1 MELKGMPLIDP
12 TYLLKGT
19 TIVKLKIQKMH
30 EIDIDAHTRLIY
42 ESRQSSPIRSDERTI
57 DGLKNAVEEMVGQ
70 GESHVMI
77 VAQNEESNEL
87 LGQLLVWLDWGE
99 IGVSLPWQPIVHPET
114 DQESVAIAL
123 IEHAK
128 LLLKSHSLTR
138 LEIWMELKSDQDK
151 AMSSIYVP
159 WYEKSGFNLKA
170 EEYFMNTQYAKLNE
184 SNYSITNGIE
194 VVSMADVSND
204 ELMDVVLETFRRGS
218 DKWVMSMTESQ
229 QVGSA
234 EAWLKRD
241 ETFDSDASIVFMD
254 EGKVVGYNIMRL
266 EDDSVEVGP
275 IGVLPSHRGKG
286 FGRALLLESVRR
298 LRSKEPESV
307 WLTVSTDNAPA
318 FELYSNLGFEN
329 KYQILI
335 YTWMP

>member
-1 MELKGMPLIDP
+1 MSSIALSCLMRG
-12 TYLLKGT
+12 YT
-19 TIVKLKIQKMH
+19 TLKLKIQKLD
-30 EIDIDAHTRLIY
+30 DIDVEAHARLIY
-42 ESRQSSPIRSDERTI
+42 ESRQSSPLHSDNRTI
-57 DGLKNAVEEMVGQ
+57 DGLKNAMEEMVEQ
-70 GESHVMI
+70 GEGHVMI
-77 VAQNEESNEL
+77 VAQDEESSRL

-99 IGVSLPWQPIVHPET
+99 IGVSLPWQPIVHPGI

-128 LLLKSHSLTR
+128 LLLKSNPLRR
-138 LEIWMELKSDQDK
+138 LEIWMELKSEQDE

-159 WYEKSGFNLKA
+159 WYEKSGFHQKA
-170 EEYFMNTQYAKLNE
+170 KEYFMDTQFAKLNE
-184 SNYSITNGIE
+184 LNYSIPNGIE

-204 ELMDVVLETFRRGS
+204 ELMDIVLETFRRGS
-218 DKWVMSMTESQ
+218 DKWVLSMTESQ

-241 ETFDSDASIVFMD
+241 DTFDSDASIVFVD
-254 EGKVVGYNIMRL
+254 EEDVVGYNVMRL
-266 EDDSVEVGP
+266 EDNSVEVGP

-286 FGRALLLESVRR
+286 FGRSLLLESVKR
-298 LRSKEPESV
+298 LRSKEPESI
-307 WLTVSTDNAPA
+307 WLTVSNENAPA
-318 FELYSNLGFEN
+318 FELYSSLGFEN

>member
-1 MELKGMPLIDP
+1 MPLIDP
-12 TYLLKGT
+12 TYLLKGP

-30 EIDIDAHTRLIY
+30 EIDIDAHSRLIY
-42 ESRQSSPIRSDERTI
+42 ESRQSSPLRSDERTV
-57 DGLKNAVEEMVGQ
+57 DGLKNAVEEMVSQ
-70 GESHVMI
+70 GESHAMI
-77 VAQNEESNEL
+77 VAQDEESNEL

-99 IGVSLPWQPIVHPET
+99 IGVSQPWQPIVHPDV
-114 DQESVAIAL
+114 DQEVVAVAL

-138 LEIWMELKSDQDK
+138 LEIWMELKSEQDET
-151 AMSSIYVP
+151 MSSIYVP

-170 EEYFMNTQYAKLNE
+170 REYFMNTQYATLNE
-184 SNYSITNGIE
+184 LNYSLPNGIE

-204 ELMDVVLETFRRGS
+204 ELMDIVLETFRRGS

-229 QVGSA
+229 QLGSA

-241 ETFDSDASIVFMD
+241 KTFDSDASIVFMD
-254 EGKVVGYNIMRL
+254 EGKVIGYNVMRL
-266 EDDSVEVGP
+266 EDSSVEVGP

-286 FGRALLLESVRR
+286 LGRALLLESIRR
-298 LRSKEPESV
+298 LKSKEPESV

-318 FELYSNLGFEN
+318 FKLYSSLGFEN

-335 YTWMP
+335 YTWMPLLI

>member
-1 MELKGMPLIDP
+1 
-12 TYLLKGT
+12 
-19 TIVKLKIQKMH
+19 VKLKIQKMD
-30 EIDIDAHTRLIY
+30 DIDVDAYARLIY
-42 ESRQSSPIRSDERTI
+42 ESRQNSPLRSEDRTI
-57 DGLKNAVEEMVGQ
+57 DGLKNAMKEMVGQ

-77 VAQNEESNEL
+77 AAQDEPSNKV
-87 LGQLLVWLDWGE
+87 LGQLVVWLDWGE

-128 LLLKSHSLTR
+128 LLLESHSLTR
-138 LEIWMELKSDQDK
+138 LEIWMELKSELDK

-170 EEYFMNTQYAKLNE
+170 KEYFMDVQFAKLNE
-184 SNYSITNGIE
+184 LNYSLPNGIE

-204 ELMDVVLETFRRGS
+204 ELMDIVLETFRRGS
-218 DKWVMSMTESQ
+218 DKWVISMTESQ

-241 ETFDSDASIVFMD
+241 KTFDSDASIVFMD
-254 EGKVVGYNIMRL
+254 EGKVVGYNVMRL
-266 EDDSVEVGP
+266 EDNSVEVGP

-286 FGRALLLESVRR
+286 LGRALLLESVRR

-318 FELYSNLGFEN
+318 FKLYSSLGFEN

>member
-1 MELKGMPLIDP
+1 M
-12 TYLLKGT
+12 
-19 TIVKLKIQKMH
+19 KLKIQKMD
-30 EIDIDAHTRLIY
+30 DIDVDAYARLIY
-42 ESRQSSPIRSDERTI
+42 ESRQNSPLRSEDRTI
-57 DGLKNAVEEMVGQ
+57 DGLKNAMEEMVGQ

-77 VAQNEESNEL
+77 AAQDEPSNKV
-87 LGQLLVWLDWGE
+87 LGQLVVWLDWGE

-128 LLLKSHSLTR
+128 LLLESHSLTR
-138 LEIWMELKSDQDK
+138 LEIWMELKSELDK

-170 EEYFMNTQYAKLNE
+170 KEYFMDVQFAKLNE
-184 SNYSITNGIE
+184 LNYSLPNGIE

-204 ELMDVVLETFRRGS
+204 ELMDIVLETFRRGS
-218 DKWVMSMTESQ
+218 DKWVISMTESQ

-241 ETFDSDASIVFMD
+241 KTFDSDASIVFMD
-254 EGKVVGYNIMRL
+254 EGKVVGYNVMRL
-266 EDDSVEVGP
+266 EDNSVEVGP

-286 FGRALLLESVRR
+286 LGRALLLESVRR

-318 FELYSNLGFEN
+318 FKLYSSLGFEN